1 MVTSRKPSK
10 RPSMFEVAK
19 LAGVS
24 HQTVSRVIN
33 DSPDVSDAT
42 RARVQTAI
50 DQLGYRPSNSA
61 RALASRRSRTIGLI
75 AGGLK
80 FFGPISSISSIES
93 MAREHGLFM
102 SVMMVHEALCAQ
114 ADFDNLCDTFNEQNV
129 DAFIFLTPTDVMFAA
144 ACRARVTQPRVI
156 VTATHGQM
164 TVREGLGLISTENKR
179 RTALVGIDQWGAMAK
194 VVALLGE
201 YGHKSAL
208 YFAGPNEW
216 RDAHTRLDAWRKL
229 AASRSIDSQIVRCH
243 TWDAS
248 EAYAHMNHLIDEY
261 GRRGAALPTAVV
273 AANDNQA
280 VGIMRALHEHGLRIP
295 QDISVVG
302 FDDMSGVDNMYP
314 PLTTVHPDF
323 EGLGVAAMLAG
334 GGRRADLPDHPARHG
349 ADSRRGACPAVLG
362 AGSSAVNWPCYQTV
376 MMRDTV

>member
-42 RARVQTAI
+42 RARVQAAI

-102 SVMMVHEALCAQ
+102 SVMMVHEALCMQ
-114 ADFDNLCDTFNEQNV
+114 SEFDNLCDTFNEQNV

-179 RTALVGIDQWGAMAK
+179 RTAL
-194 VVALLGE
+194 
-201 YGHKSAL
+201 
-208 YFAGPNEW
+208 
-216 RDAHTRLDAWRKL
+216 R
-229 AASRSIDSQIVRCH
+229 
-243 TWDAS
+243 
-248 EAYAHMNHLIDEY
+248 HM
-261 GRRGAALPTAVV
+261 RT
-273 AANDNQA
+273 
-280 VGIMRALHEHGLRIP
+280 
-295 QDISVVG
+295 
-302 FDDMSGVDNMYP
+302 
-314 PLTTVHPDF
+314 
-323 EGLGVAAMLAG
+323 
-334 GGRRADLPDHPARHG
+334 
-349 ADSRRGACPAVLG
+349 
-362 AGSSAVNWPCYQTV
+362 
-376 MMRDTV
+376 

>member
-1 MVTSRKPSK
+1 MVTSRKPNK

-42 RARVQTAI
+42 RARVQAAI
-50 DQLGYRPSNSA
+50 DELGYRPSNSA

-80 FFGPISSISSIES
+80 FFGLISAITSIES
-93 MAREHGLFM
+93 IAREHGLFM
-102 SVMMVHEALCAQ
+102 SVMMVHEALCTQ
-114 ADFDNLCDTFNEQNV
+114 SDFDNLCDTFNEQNV

-144 ACRARVTQPRVI
+144 ACRARVNQPRVI
-156 VTATHGQM
+156 VTSTHGQM
-164 TVREGLGLISTENKR
+164 TVREGMSLISTANKR
-179 RTALVGIDQWGAMAK
+179 RTAMVGIDQWGAMAK
-194 VVALLGE
+194 VVSLLGE

-229 AASRSIDSQIVRCH
+229 AAARSIDSQIVRCH
-243 TWDAS
+243 TWDAD
-248 EAYAHMNHLIDEY
+248 EAYAHMNHLLDEY
-261 GRRGAALPTAVV
+261 GRTGVPLPTAVV

-280 VGIMRALHEHGLRIP
+280 VGVVRSLHEHSLRIP

-302 FDDMSGVDNMYP
+302 FDDMAGMDNLYP

-323 EGLGVAAMLAG
+323 EGLGVTAMRETLRLLGEGTEPTFLSQQHGVGLIPAEMCA
-334 GGRRADLPDHPARHG
+334 RRSLGPAP
-349 ADSRRGACPAVLG
+349 RR
-362 AGSSAVNWPCYQTV
+362 
-376 MMRDTV
+376 

>member
-42 RARVQTAI
+42 RARVQAAI

-114 ADFDNLCDTFNEQNV
+114 
-129 DAFIFLTPTDVMFAA
+129 
-144 ACRARVTQPRVI
+144 
-156 VTATHGQM
+156 
-164 TVREGLGLISTENKR
+164 EG
-179 RTALVGIDQWGAMAK
+179 
-194 VVALLGE
+194 
-201 YGHKSAL
+201 
-208 YFAGPNEW
+208 
-216 RDAHTRLDAWRKL
+216 
-229 AASRSIDSQIVRCH
+229 
-243 TWDAS
+243 
-248 EAYAHMNHLIDEY
+248 
-261 GRRGAALPTAVV
+261 
-273 AANDNQA
+273 
-280 VGIMRALHEHGLRIP
+280 
-295 QDISVVG
+295 
-302 FDDMSGVDNMYP
+302 
-314 PLTTVHPDF
+314 
-323 EGLGVAAMLAG
+323 
-334 GGRRADLPDHPARHG
+334 
-349 ADSRRGACPAVLG
+349 
-362 AGSSAVNWPCYQTV
+362 
-376 MMRDTV
+376 

>member
-42 RARVQTAI
+42 RARVQAAI

-179 RTALVGIDQWGAMAK
+179 RTALVGIDQWVCIGF
-194 VVALLGE
+194 G
-201 YGHKSAL
+201 
-208 YFAGPNEW
+208 
-216 RDAHTRLDAWRKL
+216 
-229 AASRSIDSQIVRCH
+229 AASSSVLVWQTFALNAR
-243 TWDAS
+243 
-248 EAYAHMNHLIDEY
+248 Y
-261 GRRGAALPTAVV
+261 G
-273 AANDNQA
+273 
-280 VGIMRALHEHGLRIP
+280 EHGL
-295 QDISVVG
+295 
-302 FDDMSGVDNMYP
+302 MK
-314 PLTTVHPDF
+314 
-323 EGLGVAAMLAG
+323 
-334 GGRRADLPDHPARHG
+334 
-349 ADSRRGACPAVLG
+349 LG
-362 AGSSAVNWPCYQTV
+362 AARSHPRYLINRRRITRLLKRQRKEET
-376 MMRDTV
+376 T

>member
-1 MVTSRKPSK
+1 MVTGRKPSK

-42 RARVQTAI
+42 RARVQAAI

-75 AGGLK
+75 AGGLE
-80 FFGPISSISSIES
+80 FFGLISSISSIES

-102 SVMMVHEALCAQ
+102 SVMMVHEALCTQ
-114 ADFDNLCDTFNEQNV
+114 ADFDNLCYTFNEQNV

-229 AASRSIDSQIVRCH
+229 SASRSIDSQIVRCH

-261 GRRGAALPTAVV
+261 GRRGMALPTAVV

-280 VGIMRALHEHGLRIP
+280 VGVMRALHEHGLRIP

-323 EGLGVAAMLAG
+323 EGLGVAAMRETLRLLGEG
-334 GGRRADLPDHPARHG
+334 GEPTFLTTQHGVGLIPAEVRARRSLGPAP
-349 ADSRRGACPAVLG
+349 RR
-362 AGSSAVNWPCYQTV
+362 
-376 MMRDTV
+376 